1 MTRISTKVVS
11 RKVNGI
17 SAKAGSPV
25 LARPALQASTL
36 TAEQAAT
43 AAFIADL
50 SADLIKLADRQ
61 GFDAL
66 AFVLDLA
73 KLEARNLGSGN
84 DAGSR
89 E

>member
-1 MTRISTKVVS
+1 MTMASTKAVS
-11 RKVNGI
+11 PKANRT

-25 LARPALQASTL
+25 LAWPAMQASTPP
-36 TAEQAAT
+36 AEQAAT

-50 SADLIKLADRQ
+50 SAELVELARRQ
-61 GFDAL
+61 GFNEL

-73 KLEARNLGSGN
+73 KLEARRLGPEN